1 MDIRYNFVFWVNRDE
16 RGFSIGSSYVDP
28 RTGEILAAKP
38 RMDSARIRTI
48 SNYWKAYKP
57 ELRAGDPTTEQSFVS
72 LREALVTAHEIGH
85 TLGFEHNWNSSMND
99 RASVMEY
106 PSPRIK
112 LTADNHIDLSDAFES
127 QIGDYD
133 KFTVRYSYTP
143 LAGPN
148 DKKGLDA
155 IIDEMRAKG
164 LMYTPESDPR
174 WNRYDDLANPA
185 LYLRETIKQ
194 RKLLLAHY
202 GLEVLEPGEDVGDL
216 RGEGMWMTYLH
227 HRWAIDSGVRYIG
240 GQYHNYVVKGDSLPP
255 TEIVPA
261 ALQREILAQLMIVIQ
276 PDNLAIPESLL
287 AALTTDPYGHN
298 IEDFNVATGYAFDH
312 LSAARTLADMVI
324 GQLLQPDRAARLISF
339 ADRQQSALTLP
350 EALNVLMTNTW
361 LAPRDQ
367 TPMQRSLRRVT
378 QQVVLDSLV
387 ALAANAKTT
396 PEGRAVA
403 MEQLV
408 QLKKRIAAQHDPD
421 TVTEAHLR
429 QAERDITAFLAN
441 PVLPAGRTVAPPQ
454 PAGAPLADVY

>member
-1 MDIRYNFVFWVNRDE
+1 
-16 RGFSIGSSYVDP
+16 
-28 RTGEILAAKP
+28 
-38 RMDSARIRTI
+38 
-48 SNYWKAYKP
+48 
-57 ELRAGDPTTEQSFVS
+57 
-72 LREALVTAHEIGH
+72 
-85 TLGFEHNWNSSMND
+85 
-99 RASVMEY
+99 
-106 PSPRIK
+106 
-112 LTADNHIDLSDAFES
+112 
-127 QIGDYD
+127 
-133 KFTVRYSYTP
+133 
-143 LAGPN
+143 
-148 DKKGLDA
+148 
-155 IIDEMRAKG
+155 
-164 LMYTPESDPR
+164 
-174 WNRYDDLANPA
+174 
-185 LYLRETIKQ
+185 
-194 RKLLLAHY
+194 
-202 GLEVLEPGEDVGDL
+202 
-216 RGEGMWMTYLH
+216 
-227 HRWAIDSGVRYIG
+227 
-240 GQYHNYVVKGDSLPP
+240 
-255 TEIVPA
+255 
-261 ALQREILAQLMIVIQ
+261 MIVIQ